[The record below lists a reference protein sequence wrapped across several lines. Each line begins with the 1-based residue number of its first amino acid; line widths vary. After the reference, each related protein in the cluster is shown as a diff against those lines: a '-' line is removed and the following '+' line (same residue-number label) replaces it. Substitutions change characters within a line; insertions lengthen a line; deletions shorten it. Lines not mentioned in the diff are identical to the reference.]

1 MKTQIPKAQKL
12 SKRWV
17 LRELILDQ
25 LGMRVVYSM
34 HNLRNLKTCLEHTK
48 GGLVHSLPSAKKGQG
63 KRITLH

>member
-34 HNLRNLKTCLEHTK
+34 HNLCMSGAYERRL
-48 GGLVHSLPSAKKGQG
+48 GSLSTVSQKKGQG